1 MSELKTIE
9 VKDLGQKANKDIY
22 NIETYPEA
30 GQLYVLSDGI
40 ATWLGWR
47 GDDGCIQAIVLPQDV
62 AITYAVEHRSSVG
75 GLLREIAGGVSHLS
89 RDIEALKQHADTLY
103 ANLKEDKGSGVSE
116 DVLLKLAAIAQN
128 PELIKDL

>member
-1 MSELKTIE
+1 MNELKTIE
-9 VKDLGQKANKDIY
+9 VKDLGRKANNDIY

-40 ATWLGWR
+40 SSWLGWR

-62 AITYAVEHRSSVG
+62 AIYYAVEHRSGVG
-75 GLLREIAGGVSHLS
+75 DLLREIAGGVSHLS

-103 ANLKEDKGSGVSE
+103 ANLRDGKGSGVSE